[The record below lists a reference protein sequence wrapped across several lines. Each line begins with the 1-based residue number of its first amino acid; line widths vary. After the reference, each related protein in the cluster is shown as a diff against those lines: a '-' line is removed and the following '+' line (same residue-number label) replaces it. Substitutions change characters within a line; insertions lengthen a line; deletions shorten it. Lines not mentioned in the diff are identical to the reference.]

1 MPQLDPA
8 LVRTIAALTGAGFS
22 LLLLGGDAD
31 GKAPLRSVKDVRLNL
46 SQVHGPMSRRGS
58 SMYCVR
64 LDDLAVLD
72 LDKDDPALVEALEAR
87 FGPAAV
93 HVQTARGRH
102 LWYCAPDG
110 PLPNLRGE
118 GLPVDV
124 KFGLKAYV
132 AESGSVR
139 PDRQRYAR

>member
-1 MPQLDPA
+1 M
-8 LVRTIAALTGAGFS
+8 AALTGAGFS
-22 LLLLGGDAD
+22 LLPLGGDAD

-58 SMYCVR
+58 SMYGVR

-93 HVQTARGRH
+93 HVQTAPWPASVVLRSRRTSPEPQGRGPAGRCEVRAQG
-102 LWYCAPDG
+102 LCRGIGVCPARRST
-110 PLPNLRGE
+110 LRE
-118 GLPVDV
+118 MTKP
-124 KFGLKAYV
+124 
-132 AESGSVR
+132 
-139 PDRQRYAR
+139 